1 MMNTSH
7 DTTADD
13 LRAQVATLRADI
25 AKLSATAAEGVG
37 DGIDSA
43 GRRMARTGREAKASV
58 VDAVAANPLIAVGL
72 AAGVGYLLGMLMR
85 R

>member
-1 MMNTSH
+1 MMNAVH
-7 DTTADD
+7 DTTTDD
-13 LRAQVATLRADI
+13 LRAQIATLRADF

-37 DGIDSA
+37 DGIDAA
-43 GRRMARTGREAKASV
+43 GRQVARTGRDAKASV
-58 VDAVAANPLIAVGL
+58 VDAVTANPLIAVGV